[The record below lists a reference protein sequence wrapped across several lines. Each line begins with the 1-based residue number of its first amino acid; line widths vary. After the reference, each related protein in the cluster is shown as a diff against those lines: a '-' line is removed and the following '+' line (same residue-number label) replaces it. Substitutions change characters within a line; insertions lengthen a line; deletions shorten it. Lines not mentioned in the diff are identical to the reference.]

1 MSFRISVRFLLA
13 LLLVQALR
21 FPTSA
26 QIFDV
31 PQAGVEVDAA
41 GVLRLK
47 AVMDPTGELT
57 RMRLLQMRAALNPEI
72 AKPSPMRKISLNRLE
87 AALAKALQSGEG
99 ISDDMRYLA
108 GLTRIEYVLAYPQ
121 TGDLVIAGPAEGYAS
136 DLSGR
141 PIGISTG
148 QAILELQDLVV
159 ALRAFPAGEQSNTG
173 IGCSIDPT
181 PEGLQRMRE
190 FMVAAQPR
198 MTPADGPAYA
208 QGMREALGPQVVSV
222 TGISPKTHMAQVL
235 VEADYRM
242 KLIGIGL
249 EQPPVRI
256 RTFIGEASPNEVGRN
271 ALQRWYFVPNY
282 EAVRLSQDNLAMQLV
297 GAGVKLISENEHIT
311 AQGGRVQTKRINRA
325 SQVFTKSFT
334 QKYLELARR
343 SPVYGQLRN
352 IVDMTIVAAFL
363 QHYDLYQTLNWEA
376 KLFTD
381 ENRIK
386 LETYN
391 IPKQVESAV
400 NVVWKGNTLMTPI
413 GGGVTIDANQ
423 AFVSGNVLTDDE
435 GKVGQT
441 HEELQMPADG
451 QLRWWWD

>member
-1 MSFRISVRFLLA
+1 MSFRVLTRTLLPFFIWGA
-13 LLLVQALR
+13 FYVQCFGQL
-21 FPTSA
+21 FP
-26 QIFDV
+26 V

-47 AVMDPTGELT
+47 AIADPTGELT
-57 RMRLLQMRAALNPEI
+57 RMRLLQMRDALNPDI
-72 AKPSPMRKISLNRLE
+72 AKPSRLRKVSLNRLE
-87 AALAKALQSGEG
+87 VAIAKALQSGDSITDE
-99 ISDDMRYLA
+99 MRYLA

-121 TGDLVIAGPAEGYAS
+121 SGDLVIAGPAEGYAT

-141 PIGISTG
+141 PIGVETG
-148 QAILELQDLVV
+148 QAILELQDLIV
-159 ALRAFPAGEQSNTG
+159 ALRAFPPGEPSETG

-198 MTPADGPAYA
+198 MTPADAPAYA
-208 QGMREALGPQVVSV
+208 EGMRAALGGQVVSV

-249 EQPPVRI
+249 EQAPVRI

-271 ALQRWYFVPNY
+271 AMQRWYFVPNY
-282 EAVRLSQDNLAMQLV
+282 EAVRLSEDNLAMQLV
-297 GAGVKLISENEHIT
+297 GAGVKLVSEDEHIT

-325 SQVFTKSFT
+325 SQIFTKSFT
-334 QKYLELARR
+334 QKYMELSRL

-352 IVDMTIVAAFL
+352 IVDMAIVAAFL
-363 QHYDLYQTLNWEA
+363 QHYDLYETLRWDP
-376 KLFTD
+376 KLFAD
-381 ENRIK
+381 EARVT
-386 LETYN
+386 LETYTV
-391 IPKQVESAV
+391 PKQVESAV

-413 GGGVTIDANQ
+413 GGGVSIDAGQ
-423 AFVSGNVLTDDE
+423 AFQSMNVQSDEVGAVSQVHGEVQLPIDD
-435 GKVGQT
+435 
-441 HEELQMPADG
+441 